1 MPRLLAACLA
11 AISLGACSAGGS
23 SGTPAD
29 PTLGNPEL
37 LYADQI
43 YSYGI
48 PLQVDATSVYFAVGQ
63 STVKQ
68 VMSVPKTGG
77 TATRLLP
84 KTEAELGTFSYNP
97 AFALHAGTIYAC
109 RTGELDAVPAIGGD
123 VTKLAALPTDG
134 KVCLSIVA
142 TDDAVYLLRTDG
154 ALYGVAAGGGSAIR
168 LDNADDNSLIVTD
181 GQAAYYAG
189 AWSGSRAACPS
200 AIPLGLR
207 RVSLGAPTP
216 VEIACLDEAG
226 FDSPSLAGGLLATL
240 FAHAEVDAFALAPF
254 DSVRMVTDQAA
265 AFSVVTDGQDVIWSR
280 WAENGTTGT
289 IPRQPASIQRAA
301 ASGGTPALLMS
312 GGAHPASLALD
323 EGFVYFIDEVPVDG
337 GSSYAI
343 ERIARP

>member
-11 AISLGACSAGGS
+11 AASLGACSAGAS
-23 SGTPAD
+23 SGTPVN

-68 VMSVPKTGG
+68 VMSVPKAGG

-84 KTEAELGTFSYNP
+84 KTEAEIGTFSYHP

-123 VTKLAALPTDG
+123 VTKLAALPSDG
-134 KVCLSIVA
+134 KVCLSIAA
-142 TDDAVYLLRTDG
+142 TDDAVYVLRTDG
-154 ALYGVAAGGGSAIR
+154 AIYGVAAGGGSAIR
-168 LDNADDNSLIVTD
+168 LDDADDNNLIVTD
-181 GQAAYYAG
+181 GQAAYYVG
-189 AWSGSRAACPS
+189 GWSGPSSACPS
-200 AIPLGLR
+200 AIFLGLR

-216 VEIACLDEAG
+216 VEIGCLDEAG
-226 FDSPSLAGGLLATL
+226 FQSPSLAGGLLATV
-240 FAHAEVDAFALAPF
+240 FAHTEVDAFALAPF
-254 DSVRMVTDQAA
+254 DSVRTVTNQAA
-265 AFSVVTDGQDVIWSR
+265 AFSVVTDGHDLIWSR
-280 WAENGTTGT
+280 WAEDGTGT
-289 IPRQPASIQRAA
+289 IPRQPASIQRVAI
-301 ASGGTPALLMS
+301 SGGTPALLMS

-323 EGFVYFIDEVPVDG
+323 ESFVYFIDEIAVDG